1 MQIHEVTKP
10 GILQTIGQ
18 DIKSAV
24 TDPIKKAGAVL
35 NTPGA
40 MTTAR
45 GYGQAI
51 DSVEQQKAQQNLA
64 TYQQQKAQQIAQQT
78 AQHAQQLAQ
87 QWLQVLKSKKPSPR
101 LKSAPTPI
109 PPTGK
114 YATKPTPSGQVYGS
128 NYPVRYRP
136 PPAQPGQ
143 LPAPVAEQD
152 EPMRGNVPGKPSA
165 AEYEKLQQ
173 RIAAAGGTATTP
185 PPPEPPKPEPVQATP
200 AEPPKTG
207 FAAVAGPTPPP
218 GGKVPYRVTTKPKNI
233 LTGSRAKEFQTWANS
248 QLASRIPGT
257 NQTLTLDTVR
267 KDPKTRQLL
276 NDLMIKI
283 ITNPQDPKPV
293 ERYFTTAMQAMQKIS
308 ADIKKDMPGTV
319 AAPMASGDNP
329 LSRVISD
336 RQFQDIKNMAQ
347 NPMAARAIKQALGIR

>member
-1 MQIHEVTKP
+1 MQIHEVTNP
-10 GILQTIGQ
+10 GILRSIGQ
-18 DIKSAV
+18 DIAGAV
-24 TDPIKKAGAVL
+24 KEPFQKASAVL

-64 TYQQQKAQQIAQQT
+64 AYQQQKAQQTAQQT
-78 AQHAQQLAQ
+78 AQRAQQLAQ

-109 PPTGK
+109 PPTGQ

-152 EPMRGNVPGKPSA
+152 EPIRGNVAGKPST

-173 RIAAAGGTATTP
+173 RIAAAGGTATP
-185 PPPEPPKPEPVQATP
+185 PAPEPAPAQPTAQA
-200 AEPPKTG
+200 KTG
-207 FAAVAGPTPPP
+207 FAAVAGPTAK
-218 GGKVPYRVTTKPKNI
+218 GGTVRNQVTAKPKTI
-233 LTGSRAKEFQTWANS
+233 LTGSRAKEFQAWANS
-248 QLASRIPGT
+248 QLTSRIPGT

-276 NDLMIKI
+276 NDLMVKI

-293 ERYFTTAMQAMQKIS
+293 EQYFTTAMQAMQKIS
-308 ADIKKDMPGTV
+308 AEMKQSMPGTV
-319 AAPMASGDNP
+319 ATPMSTGDNP